1 MNNFTPDLKSP
12 SSILELAEGHRI
24 DISRRLAPKKRS
36 EMGQFMTPAPIARFM
51 AFLFDS
57 VKHDQI
63 RLLDAGAGIGSLS
76 AAFIEEFC
84 SRETTPEEIHVIA
97 YELDQE
103 IIGYLQSTLIN
114 CQALCQSDGIKL
126 SSEIKFQDFIE
137 EGARK
142 LTNDLF
148 IDSSFKEFFTHVIM
162 NPPYKKIRSN
172 SAHRKWLR
180 SIGVETSN
188 LYTGFLAVAI
198 KMLGP
203 GGELV
208 AIVPRSFCNGP
219 YFKSFRNLL
228 LDQMAIK
235 RFHVFESRTHAFKD
249 DEVLQENI
257 IFHAVKSCSHGTV
270 RITSSRGAEFIRE
283 SEEVVAEDMTQ
294 RDVPYAS
301 IVKPNDPEKFIHIA
315 TTDLEQYVADRISV
329 FNRSLEDLDIEVSTG
344 PVVDF
349 RLKDICAKIPKQ
361 EPLLCCI
368 LAILRVVN

>member
-301 IVKPNDPEKFIHIA
+301 IVNITLPI
-315 TTDLEQYVADRISV
+315 TR
-329 FNRSLEDLDIEVSTG
+329 
-344 PVVDF
+344 
-349 RLKDICAKIPKQ
+349 
-361 EPLLCCI
+361 
-368 LAILRVVN
+368 

>member
-148 IDSSFKEFFTHVIM
+148 IDSSFKEFFTHGALSVLRI
-162 NPPYKKIRSN
+162 YAARLYWAGQRRLYCFQKASQRS
-172 SAHRKWLR
+172 
-180 SIGVETSN
+180 
-188 LYTGFLAVAI
+188 
-198 KMLGP
+198 
-203 GGELV
+203 
-208 AIVPRSFCNGP
+208 
-219 YFKSFRNLL
+219 
-228 LDQMAIK
+228 
-235 RFHVFESRTHAFKD
+235 
-249 DEVLQENI
+249 
-257 IFHAVKSCSHGTV
+257 
-270 RITSSRGAEFIRE
+270 
-283 SEEVVAEDMTQ
+283 
-294 RDVPYAS
+294 
-301 IVKPNDPEKFIHIA
+301 
-315 TTDLEQYVADRISV
+315 DL
-329 FNRSLEDLDIEVSTG
+329 T
-344 PVVDF
+344 
-349 RLKDICAKIPKQ
+349 
-361 EPLLCCI
+361 
-368 LAILRVVN
+368 